1 MTRTYNPRADQ
12 INQTAIDR
20 ADRATKPDRSPFN
33 SDATLAITGAIYGLD
48 ADETSWARRAVHH
61 YAATPAEAADWLAM
75 LNLTETP

>member
-12 INQTAIDR
+12 IGQINIDR
-20 ADRATKPDRSPFN
+20 AVQPDRTPFN
-33 SDATLAITGAIYGLD
+33 ADPILHIHGAIYGPD
-48 ADETSWARRAVHH
+48 ADETTWARRAVHH

>member
-1 MTRTYNPRADQ
+1 MGRTYNVRADE
-12 INQTAIDR
+12 ISRSNIER

-33 SDATLAITGAIYGLD
+33 SDATLAIPGAIYGLD
-48 ADETSWARRAVHH
+48 ADETSWARRAVLH